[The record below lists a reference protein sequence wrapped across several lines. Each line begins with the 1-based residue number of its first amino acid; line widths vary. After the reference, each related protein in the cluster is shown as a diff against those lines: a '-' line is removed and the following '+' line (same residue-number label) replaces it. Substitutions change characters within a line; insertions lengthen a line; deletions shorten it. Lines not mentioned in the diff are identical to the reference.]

1 MPTSTE
7 TLQENDLGARKEKNM
22 LTTAAQSQPPPQG
35 ATQAQAGH
43 RAILQSHW
51 GAGVSFISWSPM
63 SQINRVAQMGERQ
76 PPTPF
81 SLQAWGGAGPGGQ
94 VW

>member
-1 MPTSTE
+1 LPTSTE

-22 LTTAAQSQPPPQG
+22 LTTAARSQSLPQG

-63 SQINRVAQMGERQ
+63 SQTNGAAQVGER
-76 PPTPF
+76 
-81 SLQAWGGAGPGGQ
+81 
-94 VW
+94 